1 MQLMLTPISE
11 ALIQIMAVLKF
22 AFERIIIIIFFHIS
36 ILQKQPD
43 NFMLVLLDKVKEEI
57 FIK

>member
-1 MQLMLTPISE
+1 
-11 ALIQIMAVLKF
+11 MAVIKF
-22 AFERIIIIIFFHIS
+22 LFEMIIIIILLNIS

-43 NFMLVLLDKVKEEI
+43 NFMLVLLDKVKKEI

>member
-1 MQLMLTPISE
+1 MV
-11 ALIQIMAVLKF
+11 VLKF
-22 AFERIIIIIFFHIS
+22 VFERIIIIIIIIFHIS

>member
-1 MQLMLTPISE
+1 MLAQISA
-11 ALIQIMAVLKF
+11 ALIQIMVVLKF
-22 AFERIIIIIFFHIS
+22 IIEVIINIIILFNIS

>member
-1 MQLMLTPISE
+1 MVVLTF
-11 ALIQIMAVLKF
+11 LIEM
-22 AFERIIIIIFFHIS
+22 IINIITLFNIS

>member
-1 MQLMLTPISE
+1 MLTQISA
-11 ALIQIMAVLKF
+11 ALIQIMVVLTF
-22 AFERIIIIIFFHIS
+22 LIEMIINIITLFNIS